1 MRNRIDKVFRAIDW
15 FSDWA
20 GKVVCYFGLALMVI
34 TVISVITRMGN
45 ISFIWGFPLN
55 RQIFGVFI
63 LFAGVYAMLTDAHLR
78 VEILYT
84 RFPAKGRY
92 ILGAI
97 DLALFIILM
106 VVLIWQGGWMA
117 GNSILNNEMSQGTP
131 KIPLYVIKSFIPV
144 VAVLFLLQ
152 GISSFFRRDPQKAS
166 GEQEVK
172 Q

>member
-1 MRNRIDKVFRAIDW
+1 MRDRLDKAFRAIDW
-15 FSDWA
+15 FSNWA
-20 GKVVCYFGLALMVI
+20 GRVVCYLGLVLMVI

-55 RQIFGVFI
+55 RQVFGVFI
-63 LFAGVYAMLTDAHLR
+63 LFAGVYAMLTEAHLR

-84 RFPAKGRY
+84 RLSSKARY

-97 DLALFIILM
+97 DLVLFAILM
-106 VVLIWQGGWMA
+106 VVLIWQSGWMA
-117 GNSILNNEMSQGTP
+117 SNSIINNEMSQGTP

-152 GISSFFRRDPQKAS
+152 GIASFFRRDNNKES
-166 GEQEVK
+166 RK
-172 Q
+172 